1 MHELGPL
8 AINRGHGQ
16 RLAEAFD
23 SPYSWRVIILT
34 LVITSL
40 SFGAVTSVPI
50 LLKQIAAEWGSG
62 VRSISLV
69 HLSAMMGAGFGSLI
83 LGRMVDQFGFFKIA
97 VAGAVATTVGLALAA
112 QARELLT
119 LHLAF
124 GLLVG
129 GMGQAA
135 FFSPITAESSR
146 WFCRHRAFAIT
157 VAASGQSLGG
167 LIAPFVLRGWSD
179 AYGWRT
185 ALLMYGVTAGF
196 AMLLCALV
204 FRRTAPG
211 SAVHASVREAAKP
224 LGSAVRQRIFLLCL
238 ALCLS
243 NLAGFIAIGHLTSYG
258 DEQGLSSALSA
269 TLISTLLGVAL
280 LSRLSIQALG
290 VRWGPLRTL
299 LAMTA
304 VQWLGTLVLLSGH
317 GFGSILS
324 GAVLMGLGFGGY
336 LPSYPLI
343 LRAMFPNHQAG
354 RRISEVY
361 FLVFMTAGLGSWLGG
376 YLRDLTGSYTA
387 SFGLAVASSGLALIA
402 LGVVC
407 LTSRASPQGARDAKF
422 ESGPI

>member
-1 MHELGPL
+1 MHESGPVGSDP
-8 AINRGHGQ
+8 GHGKH
-16 RLAEAFD
+16 LAGGFD
-23 SPYSWRVIILT
+23 SPYSWRVIVLT

-69 HLSAMMGAGFGSLI
+69 HLSAMMGAGFGSLV
-83 LGRMVDQFGFFKIA
+83 LGRVVDRFGFFRIA

-112 QARELLT
+112 EARQLLT

-129 GMGQAA
+129 GLSQAA

-146 WFCRHRAFAIT
+146 WFCRHRSFAIA

-167 LIAPFVLRGWSD
+167 LIVPFVLRAWSD
-179 AYGWRT
+179 AYGWRV
-185 ALLMYGVTAGF
+185 ALHIYGVVAGLI
-196 AMLLCALV
+196 MLLCALV
-204 FRRTAPG
+204 FRRAAPG
-211 SAVHASVREAAKP
+211 SAVHTSGREAAKP
-224 LGSAVRQRIFLLCL
+224 LGVAVKRRVLLLCL
-238 ALCLS
+238 AFCLS
-243 NLAGFIAIGHLTSYG
+243 NLASFIAIGHLTSYG
-258 DEQGLSSALSA
+258 DEQGLSSTLSA

-290 VRWGPLRTL
+290 ARWGPSRAL

-304 VQWLGTLVLLSGH
+304 VQWFGTLVLFSAQGL
-317 GFGSILS
+317 GSILI

-336 LPSYPLI
+336 LPSYPVI
-343 LRAMFPNHQAG
+343 IRGMFPNHQAG

-361 FLVFMTAGLGSWLGG
+361 FLAFMTAGLGSWLGG
-376 YLRDLTGSYTA
+376 YLRDLTGNYTA
-387 SFGLAVASSGLALIA
+387 SFGLAVVGSSLALVA
-402 LGVVC
+402 LSLSSKLC
-407 LTSRASPQGARDAKF
+407 LTRIS
-422 ESGPI
+422 